1 MIGIL
6 AAAAMLPV
14 PGLIELPDHA
24 IRLHDLAP
32 AAARGN
38 LVIARIPAGRSS
50 LTLSSAALNRLLARA
65 MPSIGRLLPIG
76 HYTFTIRKSHGS
88 GMSCWQAQK
97 NISAG
102 HPIGMD
108 DVAAAACEPHTVLP
122 DAVKTLCGLPIARR
136 AIPAGAPLGRLYVPV
151 KAVALPG
158 DALTLV
164 TQTGPVTVE
173 RRVTLLQ
180 VGVPGRRVFVRDQAK
195 NVISAMLKGE
205 RSQ

>member
-14 PGLIELPDHA
+14 PGVIELPDHA

-38 LVIARIPAGRSS
+38 PVIARIPPGRSS
-50 LTLSSAALNRLLARA
+50 LTLSGAALTWLVARA
-65 MPSIGRLLPIG
+65 VPSIRTILPAG
-76 HYTFTIRKSHGS
+76 DYTFTIRRSHGS
-88 GMSCWQAQK
+88 SMSCWQAQK

-102 HPIGMD
+102 HPIGGD
-108 DVAAAACEPHTVLP
+108 DVAAAACEPHTVFS
-122 DAVKTLCGLPIARR
+122 DAVKTQGGLPFARR
-136 AIPAGAPLGRLYVPV
+136 AIPEGALLGRLYVPV
-151 KAVALPG
+151 KTVALPG

-180 VGVPGRRVFVRDQAK
+180 IGVPGRRVFVRDQAK
-195 NVISAMLKGE
+195 NVISAMLEGE

>member
-32 AAARGN
+32 AAARSN
-38 LVIARIPAGRSS
+38 PVIARIPPGRSS
-50 LTLSSAALNRLLARA
+50 LTLSSAALTRLLARA
-65 MPSIGRLLPIG
+65 APSIRTLLPVG
-76 HYTFTIRKSHGS
+76 DYTFTIRRSHGS

-102 HPIGMD
+102 HPISRD

-122 DAVKTLCGLPIARR
+122 DAVKTLCGLLIARR

-151 KAVALPG
+151 KTAALPG

-180 VGVPGRRVFVRDQAK
+180 IGVPGRRVFVRDQAK
-195 NVISAMLKGE
+195 NVISAMLQGG